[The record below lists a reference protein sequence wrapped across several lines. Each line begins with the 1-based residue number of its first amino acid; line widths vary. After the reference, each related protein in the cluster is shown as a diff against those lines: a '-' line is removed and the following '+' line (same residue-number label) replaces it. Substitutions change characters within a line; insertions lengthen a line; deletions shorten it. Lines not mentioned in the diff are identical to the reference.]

1 MKKLISAVFAAT
13 MAAGAVA
20 AFAQEDDALRVAPNA
35 LRTIESNTPA
45 QMPNDTAGDP
55 ALRVAPNAQQTYTS
69 TETYIFEEDYTQ

>member
-1 MKKLISAVFAAT
+1 MKKLVSAVFAVALAA
-13 MAAGAVA
+13 AAGV
-20 AFAQEDDALRVAPNA
+20 AFADDDEGAKVAPNA

-69 TETYIFEEDYTQ
+69 SETYVFDEDYTQ